1 MKSAQNSLRERRY
14 NIGDMYV
21 VDVVIRRRTE
31 LVCSAA
37 SVLSFRSDPY
47 SELLRESQQVVWLA
61 TCKKIEM
68 GPAAAADDLSQT
80 IMADDGVLE
89 RVGKKEEQPKEPSPP
104 RARSKRKMESCLFC
118 VRSFTDKENLK
129 EHMRSEHFDS

>member
-1 MKSAQNSLRERRY
+1 
-14 NIGDMYV
+14 MYV

-104 RARSKRKMESCLFC
+104 RVRSKRKMESCPFC

-129 EHMRSEHFDS
+129 EHMRSDHFDS

>member
-1 MKSAQNSLRERRY
+1 MKSAKNSLRERRY

-47 SELLRESQQVVWLA
+47 SELLKESQQVVWLA

-89 RVGKKEEQPKEPSPP
+89 RVGKKEEQPKEPSLP
-104 RARSKRKMESCLFC
+104 RVRSKRKMESCPFC

-129 EHMRSEHFDS
+129 EHMRSDHFDS

>member
-1 MKSAQNSLRERRY
+1 
-14 NIGDMYV
+14 MYV
-21 VDVVIRRRTE
+21 VDIVIRRRTE

-47 SELLRESQQVVWLA
+47 SELLKESQQVVWLA

-68 GPAAAADDLSQT
+68 GPAAADDDLSQT

-104 RARSKRKMESCLFC
+104 RVRSKRKMESCP
-118 VRSFTDKENLK
+118 NLK
-129 EHMRSEHFDS
+129 EHMRSDHFDS

>member
-1 MKSAQNSLRERRY
+1 MKKEALDLW
-14 NIGDMYV
+14 G
-21 VDVVIRRRTE
+21 IRF
-31 LVCSAA
+31 SNM
-37 SVLSFRSDPY
+37 
-47 SELLRESQQVVWLA
+47 Q
-61 TCKKIEM
+61 KIEM

-104 RARSKRKMESCLFC
+104 RVRSKRKMESCPFC

>member
-1 MKSAQNSLRERRY
+1 MTREGR
-14 NIGDMYV
+14 V
-21 VDVVIRRRTE
+21 VDIKKTVKADGVTGLRIMKKEALDLWGIRF
-31 LVCSAA
+31 SNM
-37 SVLSFRSDPY
+37 
-47 SELLRESQQVVWLA
+47 Q
-61 TCKKIEM
+61 KIEM

-104 RARSKRKMESCLFC
+104 WVRSKRKMESCPFC

-129 EHMRSEHFDS
+129 EHMRSDHFDS

>member
-1 MKSAQNSLRERRY
+1 
-14 NIGDMYV
+14 MYV

-47 SELLRESQQVVWLA
+47 SELLKESQQVVWLA
-61 TCKKIEM
+61 TCKKIE
-68 GPAAAADDLSQT
+68 
-80 IMADDGVLE
+80 MADDGVLE

-104 RARSKRKMESCLFC
+104 RVRSKRKMESCPLC

-129 EHMRSEHFDS
+129 EHMRSDHFDS